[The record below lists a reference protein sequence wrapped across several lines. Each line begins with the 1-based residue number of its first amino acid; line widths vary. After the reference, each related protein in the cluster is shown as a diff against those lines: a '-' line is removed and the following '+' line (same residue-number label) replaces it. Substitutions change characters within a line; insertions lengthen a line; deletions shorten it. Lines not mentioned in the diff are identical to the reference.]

1 MSIFRASSYRSCNS
15 IDSTQADSRPR
26 IHVFTLIYS
35 VLIPLIVGSFS
46 ALLTMGDM
54 QVYETLTRPPLP
66 PPGWVFSVVWTVLYV
81 LMGLAS
87 YFILVSESDARAKT
101 MAMVIYSMQLA
112 MNFMWSILFFT
123 CGLYLFAFI
132 WLMIMWAMVI
142 VCAFR
147 FYSINRTAAYLM
159 IPYILWL
166 TFAAYLNM
174 GAYVLKLRA

>member
-1 MSIFRASSYRSCNS
+1 MLFFNERGNS
-15 IDSTQADSRPR
+15 MRKIS
-26 IHVFTLIYS
+26 VGTLILS
-35 VLIPLIVGSFS
+35 LCIPLLIGAIS
-46 ALLTMGDM
+46 AALSRRGMATYAGMPK
-54 QVYETLTRPPLP
+54 PPLSP
-66 PPGWVFSVVWTVLYV
+66 PAWAFSVAWTILYIM
-81 LMGLAS
+81 MGLAS